1 MCAVNRRLLATAT
14 VALTLLAAACS
25 SEANT
30 AASVTVVS
38 SDAAGTTMPST
49 ETDPTAADST
59 VPDTSTP
66 DTSIPDTTMV
76 DTTSPA
82 GPVTIKPAVAPI
94 GEHLAAAIT
103 TPDGRVRTYELY
115 VPTTLPEGP
124 VPLVVALHGG
134 TGWGK
139 QFERNSGLDGLAEA
153 NGFLVVFPDGV
164 GAGPTES
171 DRRTWNAGYCCGAAA
186 RENVDDVAFIDQL
199 LDTIGAEYD
208 VDPSRTFATGHSNG
222 GMLSYRLACE
232 LSDRFAA
239 VALQAGSLGVEPCE
253 PELPVSL
260 LHIHGTA
267 DTNHPIDGGFGD
279 GLANVDFRSANES
292 VTLVARADGC
302 EGNAIVAVD
311 AVNLDL
317 MATFWNDCDAGA
329 VVELVTVAGAS
340 HAWMG
345 HTPSNPAATPAYME
359 LDASVTVLQ
368 FLFEHPRAA

>member
-1 MCAVNRRLLATAT
+1 MSSVNRRLLLPAVCAF
-14 VALTLLAAACS
+14 ALLAGACS
-25 SEANT
+25 SELSTSSSNVVESSAAPQTTTPETTESETTESAPETIVAETTVPSTT
-30 AASVTVVS
+30 AA
-38 SDAAGTTMPST
+38 
-49 ETDPTAADST
+49 
-59 VPDTSTP
+59 
-66 DTSIPDTTMV
+66 
-76 DTTSPA
+76 PA
-82 GPVTIKPAVAPI
+82 EPMTILPAVEPI
-94 GEHLAAAIT
+94 GDHVAASIT
-103 TPDGRVRTYELY
+103 TADGRVRTYELY
-115 VPTTLPEGP
+115 VPTTLPEGS

-164 GAGPTES
+164 GTGDNGS
-171 DRRTWNAGYCCGAAA
+171 DLRTWNAGYCCGPAA
-186 RENVDDVAFIDQL
+186 RQAVDDVAFIDQL
-199 LDTIGAEYD
+199 LDTIGAAYD
-208 VDPSRTFATGHSNG
+208 VDSSRTFATGHSNG

-253 PELPVSL
+253 PEQPVSL
-260 LHIHGTA
+260 LHLHGTA
-267 DTNHPIDGGFGD
+267 DTNHPIEGGFGS

-317 MATFWNDCDAGA
+317 MATFWNDCDGGA
-329 VVELVTVAGAS
+329 VVELVTVAGAP

-368 FLFEHPRAA
+368 FLFEHPRVA